1 MISLRPPANQ
11 REAFL
16 LARVIVLREG
26 ASSGIMVL
34 RLSFGPMGRASGCG
48 LLPAKCVWRPLA
60 ASQMLCLPH
69 PRVGKIR
76 SPGRASTN
84 GTDALRTAGRC
95 SILELSGFAPR
106 PPQTSKFP
114 SRPPRKALGGV
125 RFPTP
130 LLIEAHRAYNGAPWS
145 FPVCSCTQRMNCSL
159 GTTIRLPT
167 FSTGKP
173 GSCISSYPLDG
184 DTPSTCASSSQALY
198 HSFPPHGAKTRSF
211 RCSSSPRRNCFAGF
225 RRGPHLSR

>member
-1 MISLRPPANQ
+1 MPTRTVCPTDVSGAATEFRRAFYGRGCGKRYRRGLHYENGSVMISLWPPANQ

-76 SPGRASTN
+76 SHDRA
-84 GTDALRTAGRC
+84 GTGGSGALRTAGRC
-95 SILELSGFAPR
+95 SILGLSCFVPR

-125 RFPTP
+125 GSLP
-130 LLIEAHRAYNGAPWS
+130 LS
-145 FPVCSCTQRMNCSL
+145 
-159 GTTIRLPT
+159 
-167 FSTGKP
+167 
-173 GSCISSYPLDG
+173 
-184 DTPSTCASSSQALY
+184 
-198 HSFPPHGAKTRSF
+198 
-211 RCSSSPRRNCFAGF
+211 
-225 RRGPHLSR
+225 

>member
-48 LLPAKCVWRPLA
+48 LLPAKGVWRPLA

-69 PRVGKIR
+69 PRVGKIC
-76 SPGRASTN
+76 SPGRTST
-84 GTDALRTAGRC
+84 GDPGVLRTAGRC
-95 SILELSGFAPR
+95 VIRGYPASSLVLRKLPNSPPVRSER
-106 PPQTSKFP
+106 PWEGQ
-114 SRPPRKALGGV
+114 PPAL
-125 RFPTP
+125 P
-130 LLIEAHRAYNGAPWS
+130 LIEAHRAYSGTPWS
-145 FPVCSCTQRMNCSL
+145 FPVCSWTQRMNCSF